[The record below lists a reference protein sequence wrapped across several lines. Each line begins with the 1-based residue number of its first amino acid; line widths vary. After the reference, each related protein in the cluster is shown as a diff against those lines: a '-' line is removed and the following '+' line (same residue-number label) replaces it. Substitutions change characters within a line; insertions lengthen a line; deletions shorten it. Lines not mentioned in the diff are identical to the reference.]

1 MKAGFVRLQ
10 WENAAQTIATFFFK
24 PAGTYRYEAGQY
36 AVISLPY
43 DNPDNRGINRTMTLS
58 SSPDDE
64 LLAFTMRITNGGN
77 AGSSSFKHALLQLK
91 PSDEI
96 TVFES
101 LGDLVL
107 PLDTAIPLV
116 FIAGGV
122 GIASFTGMTSWLTQH
137 GDSRDVQLHYVVA
150 RPEDVVMQSVFDDL
164 IKQGNSTRP
173 LNLTKRI
180 YTPDVKRLTASDILA
195 AARPDS
201 LFYLSGTE
209 KLVETLRQDLL
220 NHGVLRSSIVFDYF
234 DGYSEL

>member
-1 MKAGFVRLQ
+1 
-10 WENAAQTIATFFFK
+10 
-24 PAGTYRYEAGQY
+24 
-36 AVISLPY
+36 
-43 DNPDNRGINRTMTLS
+43 
-58 SSPDDE
+58 
-64 LLAFTMRITNGGN
+64 MRITNGGG
-77 AGSSSFKHALLQLK
+77 AGSSSFKQALLKLQ
-91 PSDEI
+91 SGAEI

-122 GIASFTGMTSWLTQH
+122 GIASFTGMTTWTLQH
-137 GDSRDVQLHYVVA
+137 GESRDVQLHYVVA
-150 RPEDVVMQSVFDDL
+150 RPEDVVMQPVFD
-164 IKQGNSTRP
+164 IAAQMAASGGP
-173 LNLTKRI
+173 NLTKRI